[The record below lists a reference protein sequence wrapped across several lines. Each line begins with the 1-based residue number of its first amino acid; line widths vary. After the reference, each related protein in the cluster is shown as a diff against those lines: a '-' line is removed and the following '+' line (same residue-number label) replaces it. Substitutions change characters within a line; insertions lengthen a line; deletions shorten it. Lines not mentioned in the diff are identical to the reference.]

1 VVLQPPFLTVAL
13 ESGRFRVLGRP
24 LDAIAPRFLLSSWV
38 ASADYIARNP
48 ETVSAFATALAE
60 AARYT
65 NAHQAATTE
74 MVAAF
79 TGLDP
84 AVLGRGVRSTTAE
97 SITLA
102 DVQRPLDFALK
113 NGIIDRP
120 FDVSGLL
127 WHPRLSPAG

>member
-1 VVLQPPFLTVAL
+1 
-13 ESGRFRVLGRP
+13 
-24 LDAIAPRFLLSSWV
+24 
-38 ASADYIARNP
+38 
-48 ETVSAFATALAE
+48 
-60 AARYT
+60 
-65 NAHQAATTE
+65 
-74 MVAAF
+74 MVATF

-97 SITLA
+97 SVTLA